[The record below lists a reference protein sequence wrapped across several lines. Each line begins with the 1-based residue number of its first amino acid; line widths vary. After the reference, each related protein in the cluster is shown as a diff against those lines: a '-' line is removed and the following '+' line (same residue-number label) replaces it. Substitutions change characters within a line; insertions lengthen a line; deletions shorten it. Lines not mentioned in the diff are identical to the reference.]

1 MANTTS
7 PHQQDSLVSPHVL
20 IVEDDRDIADLFVL
34 IARLQGYSAD
44 SAADGEEG
52 LRKLRSRQ
60 TSLVVLDLVMPGMSG
75 WDFRE
80 QQLRDP
86 AIADVPV
93 LCVSSVPDLEQ
104 HGRLLGVHCLAKPV
118 DPAWLAHTLRDL
130 CESERPEDPKCWCSR
145 NLSRTPPALYS

>member
-1 MANTTS
+1 MASTTM

-34 IARLQGYSAD
+34 VARLQGYSAD
-44 SAADGEEG
+44 WAANGEEA
-52 LRKLRSRQ
+52 LRKLRSRE

-86 AIADVPV
+86 AIADIPV
-93 LCVSSVPDLEQ
+93 LCVSSVPDLEH
-104 HGRLLGVHCLAKPV
+104 HGRLLGVHCLGKPV
-118 DPAWLAHTLRDL
+118 DPAWLAVTLRDL
-130 CESERPEDPKCWCSR
+130 CESQPPEGPKCWCSR
-145 NLSRTPPALYS
+145 NVSRTTPVLYS